1 VLRDPTAYVIV
12 EVAFFVF
19 LLIPVWLPML
29 VFRESGLRDKC
40 RPLLALVPAAW
51 YAVLFFP
58 NFDPHWASAIVGTI
72 AAYLS
77 LAFSARGWR
86 QLINVPLWIALVA
99 ATVRGMSIMWERLS

>member
-1 VLRDPTAYVIV
+1 
-12 EVAFFVF
+12 
-19 LLIPVWLPML
+19 
-29 VFRESGLRDKC
+29 
-40 RPLLALVPAAW
+40 
-51 YAVLFFP
+51 VLFFP